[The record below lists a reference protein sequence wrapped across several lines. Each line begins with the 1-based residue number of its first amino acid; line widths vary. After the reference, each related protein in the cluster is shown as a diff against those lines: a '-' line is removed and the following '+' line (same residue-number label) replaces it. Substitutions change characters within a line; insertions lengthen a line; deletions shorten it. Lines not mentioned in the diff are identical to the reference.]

1 MEKINEKV
9 RSCCNLNQWK
19 NSHGV
24 IDWFS
29 NLKSKNR
36 LTFLVFDIVD
46 FYPSI
51 SQDLLIDAIDF
62 AMQYTNI
69 SEHEKDVI
77 LHSRKSL
84 LFDNEQPW
92 SKRNNSS
99 LFDVTMGSYDGAE
112 ICELVG
118 LFILSKLNAV
128 YKRSSS
134 SGLYRDDG
142 LAAFEGTGPRTADK
156 IRKNFAAIFKET
168 GLNITAQANPKVVN
182 YLDIT
187 LYLNS
192 GKYYP
197 YRKPNNPP
205 PSIYIN
211 TLPNHPPAIIKQL
224 PNAINNYNRL
234 SGLSCDR
241 LEFEKAAPIY
251 QNALKSSGYTEQL
264 VFSEPKKRTPQKKRN
279 KDKSFGS
286 FPLLAS
292 LSKAASASNSSI

>member
-51 SQDLLIDAIDF
+51 SKDLLIDAIDF
-62 AMQYTNI
+62 ARQYTNI

-118 LFILSKLNAV
+118 LFILGKLTAV

-142 LAAFEGTGPRTADK
+142 LAAFEGIGPRSADK
-156 IRKNFAAIFKET
+156 IRKNFSAIFNET
-168 GLNITAQANPKVVN
+168 GLNITAQDHPKVVN
-182 YLDIT
+182 YLDII
-187 LYLNS
+187 LDLNS

-205 PSIYIN
+205 PQS
-211 TLPNHPPAIIKQL
+211 TSTRCP
-224 PNAINNYNRL
+224 
-234 SGLSCDR
+234 
-241 LEFEKAAPIY
+241 
-251 QNALKSSGYTEQL
+251 T
-264 VFSEPKKRTPQKKRN
+264 TPQQSLNSYPMPSIIITDCPACLAIDLNLKKQR
-279 KDKSFGS
+279 
-286 FPLLAS
+286 P
-292 LSKAASASNSSI
+292 SIKTL

>member
-1 MEKINEKV
+1 MKACCFGNLGLVSKQIVEKINEKV
-9 RSCCNLNQWK
+9 RSCCNLNQGK
-19 NSHGV
+19 NSHDV

-29 NLKSKNR
+29 NLKNKNR
-36 LTFLVFDIVD
+36 LTFLVFYIVD

-62 AMQYTNI
+62 ARQYTNI
-69 SEHEKDVI
+69 SEQEKDVI

-118 LFILSKLNAV
+118 LFILSKLTAV
-128 YKRSSS
+128 YKRNSSI
-134 SGLYRDDG
+134 GLYRDDG
-142 LAAFEGTGPRTADK
+142 LAAFEGIGSRTADK
-156 IRKNFAAIFKET
+156 IRKNFSAIFNET
-168 GLNITAQANPKVVN
+168 GLNITVQAHLKVVN

-187 LYLNS
+187 LDLNS

-205 PSIYIN
+205 STSTRFPTIPHQSLNSYPMPSTTDCPACLAIDLN
-211 TLPNHPPAIIKQL
+211 LKKQRPSTKTL
-224 PNAINNYNRL
+224 
-234 SGLSCDR
+234 
-241 LEFEKAAPIY
+241 
-251 QNALKSSGYTEQL
+251 
-264 VFSEPKKRTPQKKRN
+264 
-279 KDKSFGS
+279 
-286 FPLLAS
+286 
-292 LSKAASASNSSI
+292 